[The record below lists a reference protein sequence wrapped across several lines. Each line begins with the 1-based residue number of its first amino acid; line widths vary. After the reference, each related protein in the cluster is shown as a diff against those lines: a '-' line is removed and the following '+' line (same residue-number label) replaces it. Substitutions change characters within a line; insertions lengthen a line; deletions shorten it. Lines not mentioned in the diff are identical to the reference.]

1 MSNSKN
7 SDKPNLRIHGAPY
20 SQVIMAILAA
30 DEHKKLIDVLESNDI
45 KILNTY
51 SFSINKE
58 ELESTVFEYF
68 YWKDKIYELSINET
82 KIINY
87 NKTGTGMDYTILI
100 LGVLWTSFQLWVLYK
115 LIVEGQAIYDNNI
128 KPNSKWD

>member
-1 MSNSKN
+1 
-7 SDKPNLRIHGAPY
+7 
-20 SQVIMAILAA
+20 MAILAA

-51 SFSINKE
+51 SFSINNE

-100 LGVLWTSFQLWVLYK
+100 LGVLWTSF
-115 LIVEGQAIYDNNI
+115 
-128 KPNSKWD
+128 